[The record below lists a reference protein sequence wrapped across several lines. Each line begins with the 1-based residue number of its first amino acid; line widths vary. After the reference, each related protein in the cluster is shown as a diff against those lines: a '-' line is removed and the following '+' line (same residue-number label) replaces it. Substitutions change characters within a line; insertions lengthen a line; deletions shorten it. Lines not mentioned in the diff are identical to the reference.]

1 MQGDETFRKVLK
13 QRQKHRGL
21 RGSILLFSILALFVF
36 VIAWASIAEIDDV
49 TRADGRIIPNSSVQ
63 IIQAP
68 EGGVVQQVQVK
79 EGDLV
84 EIGDMLVEM
93 DGTFVSGHLDQERQR
108 VFALRARAAR
118 LESEVNGS
126 DISFLPDVTAFSP
139 GVAASEAALFTA
151 RKSVLQ
157 AEKDVLLKQIEQ
169 QGVAIREAE
178 TLLEA
183 ATTTRNLVKDQI
195 ALIAPLV
202 DRGLEPKTSLLQMQ
216 IQLGEWDSRATQA
229 RSVMNRER
237 VRLQEVEN
245 RLLALDM
252 SFRSAA
258 LEELTHVKGELA
270 GLVPSFPA
278 LEERVRRLVL
288 RAPARGIINQVFVP
302 NVGSVV
308 GAGQELIEIVPVDE
322 TLLVE
327 AFVRPADIA
336 FLYPG
341 QPVNT
346 KITAYDFSRY
356 GAMEGQIRRIGASA
370 VKHPDRDVN
379 VFVVE
384 VITSSE
390 LLDADEQAV
399 DIVPGMVAEVEFL
412 SGRKTVLDYI
422 VRPVVRVR
430 DRALRD

>member
-1 MQGDETFRKVLK
+1 MQADETFRKVLQ
-13 QRQKHRGL
+13 QRQKHRGI
-21 RGSILLFSILALFVF
+21 RGSILLFSILVFFAFV
-36 VIAWASIAEIDDV
+36 VAWASVTEIDDV
-49 TRADGRIIPNSSVQ
+49 TRADGRIIPNSSLQ

-68 EGGVVQQVQVK
+68 EGGVVQHVLVK
-79 EGDLV
+79 EGDQV
-84 EIGDMLVEM
+84 EVGDMLVEM
-93 DGTFVSGHLDQERQR
+93 DGTFVTGHLDQERQR

-118 LESEVNGS
+118 LESEVGGS
-126 DISFLPDVTAFSP
+126 DILFPPDVMAFSS
-139 GVAASEAALFTA
+139 GVAASEAALFAA
-151 RKSVLQ
+151 RKSTLQ
-157 AEKDVLLKQIEQ
+157 AEKKVLLTQIEQ

-178 TLLEA
+178 ALLA
-183 ATTTRNLVKDQI
+183 SAIKTRSLVQDQI

-202 DRGLEPKTSLLQMQ
+202 DRGLEPQTSLLQMQ
-216 IQLGEWDSRATQA
+216 IQSGDWDSRAAQA
-229 RSVMNRER
+229 MSVMNRER
-237 VRLQEVEN
+237 MRLQEVES

-258 LEELTHVKGELA
+258 LEELTQAKGELA

-278 LEERVRRLVL
+278 LEERVKRLVL
-288 RAPARGIINQVFVP
+288 RASIRGTINQVFVP
-302 NVGSVV
+302 NVGGVV
-308 GAGQELIEIVPVDE
+308 GAGQELVEIVPVDE

-356 GAMEGQIRRIGASA
+356 GAMEGQISRIGASP
-370 VKHPDRDVN
+370 VKHPDRDDN

-384 VITSSE
+384 VVTSSE
-390 LLDADEQAV
+390 LVDADQQPL
-399 DIVPGMVAEVEFL
+399 DIVPGMVAEIEFL
-412 SGRKTVLDYI
+412 SERKTVLDYV

-430 DRALRD
+430 DRAFRD